1 MARFKDIY
9 TKLPTDIN
17 YLPLLETDSETQIIL
32 QQIKM
37 ILGTKEG
44 DVLGSPSMGLNLK
57 QYLFSYSLETAVI
70 RKRIIQHLAR
80 YVSYDTAKYD
90 VDVDVKYG
98 KDHENQS
105 DYALIDISINQQ
117 KLLGI
122 VVTQ

>member
-1 MARFKDIY
+1 
-9 TKLPTDIN
+9 
-17 YLPLLETDSETQIIL
+17 
-32 QQIKM
+32 M